1 MRKPAWL
8 KSPLHVGEHFKDVT
22 TTLQQLRLHTVGQEA
37 ACPNLGECW
46 GRGTATFMI
55 LGDVC
60 TRVCRFCNVS
70 TGHPSAPD
78 EEEPHRVA
86 EAVKA
91 LSLKYCVIT
100 SVTRDDLSDGG
111 AANFAFTVKAIRS
124 ACNNTSIE
132 VLIPDFDGNVNSLQ
146 KIIDAGPDVIS
157 HNVETVARL
166 TPEVRDRRTDYDRS
180 LFVLEQIKESNP
192 VLTTKSGFMV
202 GLGEIEEEILGTMQ
216 DLRNVGCDIITIG
229 QYLQPSKECVPV
241 IEYVHPDT
249 FDEYRK
255 FGEAIGFQSVAS
267 GPLVRSSY
275 LADHYFK
282 EVG

>member
-8 KSPLHVGEHFKDVT
+8 KSPLYVGEHFKNVT
-22 TTLQQLRLHTVGQEA
+22 TTLQQLRLHTVCQEA

-60 TRVCRFCNVS
+60 TRACRFCNVS

-78 EEEPHRVA
+78 EEEPDRVA
-86 EAVKA
+86 EAWKA

-111 AANFAFTVKAIRS
+111 ATHFAFTVKAIRN
-124 ACNNTSIE
+124 ACKNISIE

-157 HNVETVARL
+157 HNVETVAR
-166 TPEVRDRRTDYDRS
+166 
-180 LFVLEQIKESNP
+180 
-192 VLTTKSGFMV
+192 
-202 GLGEIEEEILGTMQ
+202 
-216 DLRNVGCDIITIG
+216 
-229 QYLQPSKECVPV
+229 
-241 IEYVHPDT
+241 
-249 FDEYRK
+249 
-255 FGEAIGFQSVAS
+255 
-267 GPLVRSSY
+267 
-275 LADHYFK
+275 
-282 EVG
+282 